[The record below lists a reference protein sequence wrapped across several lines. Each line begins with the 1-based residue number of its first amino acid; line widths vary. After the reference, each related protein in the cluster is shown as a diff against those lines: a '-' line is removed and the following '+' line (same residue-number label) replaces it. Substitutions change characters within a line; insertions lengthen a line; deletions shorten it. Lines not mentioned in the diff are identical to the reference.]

1 MAILEIK
8 DVHVG
13 YGHVQAVRGLS
24 MIVEEGSI
32 VSLVGAN
39 GAGKSTLLKGI
50 MGIVPLK
57 SGDIRLDGAS
67 ISNALT
73 STIVA
78 KGIAMCPE
86 GRRVFPLLNVLENLL
101 LGAYTQG
108 DRSTVR
114 NDLERMF
121 AYFPVLQGRKKQR
134 AGSLSGGEQQMLAM
148 ARALMARPRILLLDE
163 PSLGLAPLLVTRI
176 GDIVRQ
182 LNSDGCTLL
191 LVEQNARMALKL
203 AHYAYVLENGRVAL
217 EDAAEMLLQNEHV
230 VKAYLG
236 G

>member
-1 MAILEIK
+1 MAILEIN

-24 MIVEEGSI
+24 MIVEEGTI

-39 GAGKSTLLKGI
+39 GAGKSTLLKGV
-50 MGIVPLK
+50 MGLVPLK

-86 GRRVFPLLNVLENLL
+86 GRRVFSLLSVLENLI

-121 AYFPVLQGRKKQR
+121 AYFPVLKGRKKQR

-176 GDIVRQ
+176 GEIVRQ
-182 LNSDGCTLL
+182 LNADGCTVL

-203 AHYAYVLENGRVAL
+203 AHYAYVLENGKVTL

>member
-13 YGHVQAVRGLS
+13 YGHVKAVQGLS
-24 MIVEEGSI
+24 MIVEEGTI

-39 GAGKSTLLKGI
+39 GAGKSTLLKGV
-50 MGIVPLK
+50 MGLVPLK

-73 STIVA
+73 STIVQ

-86 GRRVFPLLNVLENLL
+86 GRRVFPLLSVLENLI

-114 NDLERMF
+114 HDLERMF
-121 AYFPVLQGRKKQR
+121 AYFPALKGRRKQR

-163 PSLGLAPLLVTRI
+163 PSLGLAPLLVARI
-176 GDIVRQ
+176 GEIVLQ
-182 LNSDGCTLL
+182 LNQDGCTVL

-203 AHYAYVLENGRVAL
+203 AHYAYVLENGKVAL
-217 EDAAEMLLQNEHV
+217 EDAAEMLLQNDHV